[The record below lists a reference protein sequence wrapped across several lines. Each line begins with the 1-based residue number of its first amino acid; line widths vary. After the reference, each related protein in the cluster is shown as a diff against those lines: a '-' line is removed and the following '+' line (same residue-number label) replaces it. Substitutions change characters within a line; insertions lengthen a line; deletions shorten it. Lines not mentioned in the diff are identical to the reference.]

1 MQFSSRRC
9 YAPKQHDPICRA
21 RVEAGDSNEAV
32 KASARGLLLWKA
44 ALARGLLP
52 DDVTLAQLAADVDSP
67 VYGWPLAALRWPDEP
82 LRAVLI
88 RAPAPPLRWVPQE
101 APAPA
106 RLPGASPALATL
118 CARPL
123 LAVPARRAGLVLHAM
138 GPLAAPRANRGAA
151 HHRGAVAAGRRALLQ
166 KVPCGAGRAA
176 AHAAGAHLQV
186 PEDRAGVRGL
196 LS

>member
-1 MQFSSRRC
+1 M
-9 YAPKQHDPICRA
+9 
-21 RVEAGDSNEAV
+21 EAGDSNEAV

-88 RAPAPPLRWVPQE
+88 RAPAPPLHRVPPE
-101 APAPA
+101 ALASA
-106 RLPGASPALATL
+106 WLPGASPALATL

-123 LAVPARRAGLVLHAM
+123 QAIPARRAGLVLHAM
-138 GPLAAPRANRGAA
+138 GPLAAPRASCGTA
-151 HHRGAVAAGRRALLQ
+151 HRRGAVAAGRRALLQ
-166 KVPCGAGRAA
+166 KVPGSSGHAA

-186 PEDRAGVRGL
+186 PENRAGVRGL
-196 LS
+196 LT